1 MDTKSS
7 ASSYKRHDRKA
18 DDESSVWHYFL
29 VEMPGK
35 ENAKCMKCD
44 KILKT
49 HSGSTGGLLK
59 HLEKHEISLRKK
71 SDATASQIT
80 NDAHTDNSALA
91 SAQPPKKMKITHYFI
106 DPAENSLEATLS
118 RMTSRDGLP
127 FAIFCSSVDM
137 RQGLIA
143 RGFSNVPKSPNTIR
157 TSVIQYSQK
166 VCQVVV
172 NEMMRDM
179 ADGKKFSLTFDE
191 WSSLANK
198 RYMNIN
204 VHGVGGK
211 VWSLGLVRVSGSMPA
226 DKCVKLVADKLKEN
240 SLSLDKDIVCVTTY
254 IYNYI

>member
-7 ASSYKRHDRKA
+7 ASTYKRHDRKA

-44 KILKT
+44 KVFKT

-59 HLEKHEISLRKK
+59 HLEKHNICLRKK
-71 SDATASQIT
+71 NDATASQSTICT
-80 NDAHTDNSALA
+80 NDAHIDNAA
-91 SAQPPKKMKITHYFI
+91 SADSTQVAQAQRSKKMKITHYFI

-127 FAIFCSSVDM
+127 FTIFCSSVDM

-143 RGFSNVPKSPNTIR
+143 RGFSNVPKSPNTVR
-157 TSVIQYSQK
+157 TIVMQYSQT
-166 VCQVVV
+166 VRQVVV

-179 ADGKKFSLTFDE
+179 ADGKKFSLT
-191 WSSLANK
+191 LT
-198 RYMNIN
+198 
-204 VHGVGGK
+204 
-211 VWSLGLVRVSGSMPA
+211 SGRRSPI
-226 DKCVKLVADKLKEN
+226 
-240 SLSLDKDIVCVTTY
+240 SGT
-254 IYNYI
+254 